1 MVLTTRE
8 GRALLPGSPS
18 IAEGGRMKTIVVTYK
33 GVVVKDVNSPFV
45 KRAVAGDVVTVGDD
59 DAALLIG
66 MGRARAYEPPKDP
79 PKPEP
84 EKEAEREVAREPKRE
99 VQTAP
104 PRPERK
110 KE

>member
-1 MVLTTRE
+1 
-8 GRALLPGSPS
+8 
-18 IAEGGRMKTIVVTYK
+18 MKTIVVTYK
-33 GVVVKDVNSPFV
+33 GVVVKDVNHPFV

-66 MGRARAYEPPKDP
+66 MGRAKPYEPPKEP
-79 PKPEP
+79 PKGDPEREP
-84 EKEAEREVAREPKRE
+84 EKEPVKEQKKE
-99 VQTAP
+99 VQNAP